1 MQIQE
6 IIRGKKGKLTIRLE
20 GGLSFPIYEKEAA
33 KYRMT
38 EGGTL
43 SDQEWN
49 EICTEILEKRAK
61 RRALYILQRMER
73 TEYQLRQKLQENGYP
88 EKIVQCAI
96 DYVKSVH

>member
-49 EICTEILEKRAK
+49 EICTEILENVQSVELCIFCREWNGRSINCVRSC
-61 RRALYILQRMER
+61 RRTVIRR
-73 TEYQLRQKLQENGYP
+73 
-88 EKIVQCAI
+88 
-96 DYVKSVH
+96 KSCSVPLIM

>member
-6 IIRGKKGKLTIRLE
+6 IIRGKKGKLTVRLE

-38 EGGTL
+38 EGGSL

-61 RRALYILQRMER
+61 RER
-73 TEYQLRQKLQENGYP
+73 NINCVRSCRRTVIRKKLCSAP
-88 EKIVQCAI
+88 LIM
-96 DYVKSVH
+96 

>member
-61 RRALYILQRMER
+61 RRALYILQTDGVSTASEVAGER
-73 TEYQLRQKLQENGYP
+73 LSGGNRAVCY
-88 EKIVQCAI
+88 
-96 DYVKSVH
+96 